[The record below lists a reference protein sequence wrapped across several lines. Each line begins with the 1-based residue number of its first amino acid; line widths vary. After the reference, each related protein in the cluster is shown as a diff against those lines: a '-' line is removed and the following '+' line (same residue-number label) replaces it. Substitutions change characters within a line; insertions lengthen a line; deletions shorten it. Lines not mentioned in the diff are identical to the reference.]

1 MPGQKIVFDTL
12 NSSGIPYQIVEH
24 EAVYT
29 VEDIDKLNL
38 SEKGGILKNLFLR
51 DAKGKRHF
59 LVCAMEDKPIN
70 LKELKVKLGTLN
82 LSFASEERL
91 MDHLG
96 LRPGSVSPFGV
107 LNDEARAVTVVFD
120 SGLEGRQSL
129 GVHPNENTATLFL
142 AFDDIKRVVREHGN
156 PILVLEL

>member
-1 MPGQKIVFDTL
+1 MPGQTIVFDTL
-12 NSSGIPYQIVEH
+12 NSSGIPYQTVEH

-38 SEKGGILKNLFLR
+38 SENGRILKNLFLR
-51 DAKGKRHF
+51 DAKGKQHF

-70 LKELKVKLGTLN
+70 LKELKVKLGTSN

-91 MDHLG
+91 INHLG
-96 LRPGSVSPFGV
+96 LKPGSVSPFGI
-107 LNDEARAVTVVFD
+107 LNDEARDVTVVFD
-120 SGLEGRQSL
+120 SALEGCKSL

-142 AFDDIKRVVREHGN
+142 SFDDIKRVVREHGN
-156 PILVLEL
+156 PILILEL

>member
-12 NSSGIPYQIVEH
+12 NFSGIPYQIVEH

-70 LKELKVKLGTLN
+70 LKELKVKLGTSN